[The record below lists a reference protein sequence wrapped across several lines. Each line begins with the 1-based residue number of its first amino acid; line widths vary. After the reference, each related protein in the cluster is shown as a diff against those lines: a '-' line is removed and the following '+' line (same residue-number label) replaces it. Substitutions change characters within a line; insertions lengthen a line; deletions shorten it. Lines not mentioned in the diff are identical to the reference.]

1 MSQQN
6 VEALK
11 RGVEA
16 YNQRDIEPFMD
27 LFHPEAEWYP
37 FTAQVEGDEA
47 YHGHEGLRQWIA
59 NTNATF
65 EESEASIDEIRGE
78 GDIVLALGHLH
89 ARFRSGVT
97 LDSEIG
103 WVVRFRDGLA
113 VWGRTYESHAQALEA
128 AGLSE

>member
-1 MSQQN
+1 MSQAN
-6 VEALK
+6 VEALR

-16 YNQRDIEPFMD
+16 YNRRDIEPLAE
-27 LFHPEAEWYP
+27 LFHAEAEWYP
-37 FTAQVEGDEA
+37 FTAQVEGGEA
-47 YHGHEGLRQWIA
+47 YRGHEGLRQWFA

-65 EESEASIDEIRGE
+65 EESKATIDEIRSE
-78 GDIVLALGHLH
+78 GDIALALGHLH
-89 ARFRSGVT
+89 ARFRSGIT

-113 VWGRTYESHAQALEA
+113 VWGRTYESHAEALEA